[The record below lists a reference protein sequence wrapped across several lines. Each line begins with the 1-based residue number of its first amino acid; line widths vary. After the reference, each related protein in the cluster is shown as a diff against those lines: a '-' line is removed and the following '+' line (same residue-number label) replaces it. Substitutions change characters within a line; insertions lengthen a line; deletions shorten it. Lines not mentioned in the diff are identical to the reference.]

1 MVQNLAPLEV
11 RAAPLSVLWRRPSR
25 SNSKVKDLAKNRHF
39 WLKKITLALY
49 AFLALFGLYLALFGP
64 FLTNLKILYKY
75 TIPPTHIVCITYF
88 RDAQMHRLYSD

>member
-64 FLTNLKILYKY
+64 FLTLFQAKTPFLALVDNLLGGSKWRTL
-75 TIPPTHIVCITYF
+75 
-88 RDAQMHRLYSD
+88 